1 MGPPPTYVCIYPWSE
16 NFVLRMHNI
25 VIVSFQMTNVY
36 KSYQICGEWGWD
48 PEAQCLRVLDPGEGT
63 TRGQKE

>member
-1 MGPPPTYVCIYPWSE
+1 
-16 NFVLRMHNI
+16 MHNI

-63 TRGQKE
+63 SRDRKNEELRQPDFQQVR